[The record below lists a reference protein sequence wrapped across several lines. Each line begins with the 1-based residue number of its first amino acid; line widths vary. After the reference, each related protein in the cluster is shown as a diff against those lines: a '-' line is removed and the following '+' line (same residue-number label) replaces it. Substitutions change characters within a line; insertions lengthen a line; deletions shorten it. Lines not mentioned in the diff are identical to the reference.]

1 MASLRIDLTDYR
13 PYIEAMVDR
22 LNEDGL
28 YSMNMTDAVK
38 ICIEQAVDRLFE
50 GKVVVKKTRKKYVRL
65 EF

>member
-1 MASLRIDLTDYR
+1 MTSLRIDLTDYR

-22 LNEDGL
+22 LNKDGL

-50 GKVVVKKTRKKYVRL
+50 GKIVIKKTRKKYVRL